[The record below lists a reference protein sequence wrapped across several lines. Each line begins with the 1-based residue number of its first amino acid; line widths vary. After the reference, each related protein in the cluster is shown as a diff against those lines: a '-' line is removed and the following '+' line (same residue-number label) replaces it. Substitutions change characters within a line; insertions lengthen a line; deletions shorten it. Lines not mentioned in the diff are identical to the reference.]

1 MAMDGMHIA
10 AGAIAATGTGL
21 DVTANNLANV
31 NTNGFRAGT
40 TRYATGPGGEGVT
53 ANTATT
59 TGSAPVAFTGQQLDL
74 ALTDGSWFAVRQG
87 NRLAFTQDSSF
98 TIDGQGRIANQ
109 NGALLDPAI
118 TVPQNATGIGVG
130 RDGAVTAIL
139 SDGTTQQIGAIQPV
153 RFANAAGLESIGN
166 NLSVP
171 TPASG
176 PATRT
181 GATSVQQGA
190 VTLSN
195 TDLATEMVNLIVEER
210 TVSFNAATVRTEDEM
225 LGTILDLKR

>member
-1 MAMDGMHIA
+1 MAMDGLSIA
-10 AGAIAATGTGL
+10 AGAIAATSTGL

-31 NTNGFRAGT
+31 NTNGFRAST
-40 TRYATGPGGEGVT
+40 TQFATGPGGEGVAAST
-53 ANTATT
+53 STS
-59 TGSAPVAFTGQQLDL
+59 TGSSPVAFTGQQLDL

-87 NRLAFTQDSSF
+87 NRLALTQDGSF
-98 TIDGQGRIANQ
+98 AIDGQGRIATQ

-118 TVPQNATGIGVG
+118 SVPQNATGIGVS
-130 RDGAVTAIL
+130 RDGTVTAML
-139 SDGTTQQIGAIQPV
+139 DDGTTQRIGAIQPV
-153 RFANAAGLESIGN
+153 SFANSAGLESIGN

-176 PATRT
+176 PATRI
-181 GATSVQQGA
+181 AAAVQQGA
-190 VTLSN
+190 ATLSN
-195 TDLATEMVNLIVEER
+195 TDLATEMVNLIVEEK